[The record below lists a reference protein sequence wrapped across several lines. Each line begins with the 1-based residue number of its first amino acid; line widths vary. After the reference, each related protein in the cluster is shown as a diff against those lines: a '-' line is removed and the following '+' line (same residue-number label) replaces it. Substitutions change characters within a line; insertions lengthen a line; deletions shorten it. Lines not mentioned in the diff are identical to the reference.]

1 MDCNGAFWFT
11 YFARALCL
19 GKLGQTLDIL
29 GEHEE
34 LMRSTVTIELV
45 LCLSQRETIERLGRL
60 SKATVPTP
68 AKRTAAR
75 AARDRPALFM
85 K

>member
-1 MDCNGAFWFT
+1 MAHFGSLILLEPCVLGN
-11 YFARALCL
+11 L
-19 GKLGQTLDIL
+19 GKLWTSWGK
-29 GEHEE
+29 HEE